1 MAVNSLGQ
9 RLLAIENTGPHLQD
23 RSRGGPADRGASTR
37 AKRSAI
43 RRGNRGAAQREP
55 EGEDEG
61 EEGGNCNSNA
71 EDLGRPKKELS
82 AGGQKAKKALQVR
95 TF

>member
-1 MAVNSLGQ
+1 MVNSLGQ
-9 RLLAIENTGPHLQD
+9 RLLAIENAGPHPQD
-23 RSRGGPADRGASTR
+23 RSRSGPADRGASTR

-55 EGEDEG
+55 TDENG
-61 EEGGNCNSNA
+61 GGNGGDDA
-71 EDLGRPKKELS
+71 EDLGLPKKELS
-82 AGGQKAKKALQVR
+82 EGGQKAKKMLQVR